1 MKKGNIVSIL
11 MVVALILPGFATAS
25 TTVTLKGVHL
35 CCKGCVTGAVNA
47 AKKGGASNAT
57 AKPQQRQVIIEAAD
71 VATANKAVQAV
82 AAAGYYGKS
91 DNPKAAIAAGVED
104 VKVTSANVSGVHLCC
119 GKCVRAVDKA
129 VENLKGASGHTAEKK
144 LLLSRSLEALASRLL
159 LRHFT
164 RKACTASSPSKF
176 GQRFEIPKQ
185 TFQSSL
191 LSCSGPPFYGEGSCC
206 RLA

>member
-11 MVVALILPGFATAS
+11 MVVTLILPGFATAS

-144 LLLSRSLEALASRLL
+144 AATFKVTGSFSLKALAEAL
-159 LRHFT
+159 H
-164 RKACTASSPSKF
+164 
-176 GQRFEIPKQ
+176 E
-185 TFQSSL
+185 
-191 LSCSGPPFYGEGSCC
+191 EG
-206 RLA
+206 LHGVITK